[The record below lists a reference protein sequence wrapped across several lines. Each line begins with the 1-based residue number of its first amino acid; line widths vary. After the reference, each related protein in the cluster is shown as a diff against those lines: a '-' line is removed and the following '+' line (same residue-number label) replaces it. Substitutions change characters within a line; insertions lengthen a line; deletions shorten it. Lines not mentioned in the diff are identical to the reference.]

1 MTLNQNK
8 LRLGISTCL
17 LGEKVRYDGGHKLDA
32 WIKNTLG
39 QFTTFVPVCPEFECG
54 MSIPRPAMHLE
65 GTKENPQLIQTL
77 SKLNLTK
84 QMKNWIKLQIKKLK
98 SQDLDGYIFKTRSPS
113 CGLSNIKIFSPL
125 SKLVSTEGVG
135 LYAKQFTQ
143 AFPFIPVTD
152 EEKLHDPKYREHFIE
167 LIFIMKRWRELILQK
182 KSLRNLMIFHTKH
195 KLIIMSHSVSH
206 SKEFEKILI
215 KNPKDCAKLYQ
226 IYHQKLV
233 EVLRLHTTIK
243 KHGKVLQYALS
254 YCKSHLTADEKKE
267 IQSILDQYQNDVL
280 PLMVPIT
287 RINLYA
293 KKYQIEYLL
302 EQYYFNPPL
311 LS

>member
-1 MTLNQNK
+1 MTVNQNK

-65 GTKENPQLIQTL
+65 GTKENPQLIQTH

-98 SQDLDGYIFKTRSPS
+98 SQDLDGYIFKTKSPS
-113 CGLSNIKIFSPL
+113 CGLNKIKIFSP
-125 SKLVSTEGVG
+125 SNKLISAAGVG
-135 LYAKQFTQ
+135 LFAKQFTKS
-143 AFPFIPVTD
+143 FPFIPVTD
-152 EEKLHDPKYREHFIE
+152 EEKLHNPKYREHFIE

-182 KSLRNLMIFHTKH
+182 KSLRNLMIFHNKH
-195 KLIIMSHSVSH
+195 KLVIMSHSVSH
-206 SKEFEKILI
+206 FKKIEKMLTN
-215 KNPKDCAKLYQ
+215 NPKDCSKLYQ
-226 IYHQKLV
+226 IYHPKLV
-233 EVLRLHTTIK
+233 EVLRLHTTTK
-243 KHGKVLQYALS
+243 KHFKVLQHTLS
-254 YCKSHLTADEKKE
+254 YCKPYLTADEKKE
-267 IQSILDQYQNDVL
+267 LLSVLDQYHNDLL
-280 PLMVPIT
+280 PLIVPIAL
-287 RINLYA
+287 IKHYA